1 MPTYSNSKLSTYE
14 DCPQRY
20 KLKYKDCIKP
30 PEEEE
35 GIEAFLGNRVHEPLE
50 KLYKELL
57 LTKLNSLDELL
68 EYYNSQWEKNWHG
81 NVVVTRKEFT
91 VDHYRDTGREAIS
104 NYYKRYSPFNQSK
117 TLSTE
122 FQINFKINDITITGK
137 IDRLSHNGDGFYE
150 IHDYKTSRSLPTQNE
165 LDHDWQLGLYQ
176 IGVKEKFR
184 DAKEINLIWHYLIFD
199 KEFTSTRSDAQL
211 EDLKKGV
218 LSLIKTIEKETIFNP
233 KESNLCDWCEYF
245 EYCPAKQHEIKVEAL
260 PLDKYLKDDGV
271 TLVNKYAS
279 IKGKIKEL
287 KDQEKILQEDLDLV
301 EEVAVKYAQKEGISK
316 ITGSDHLLKIDQSE
330 DLKFPLKKDEDRN
343 ELEEYIKKAGIW
355 EQVSDLSQ
363 SKLSEIVEDEN
374 CDKKIKDQLLKFG
387 ERKTKTSVRLTK
399 KKVDE
404 E

>member
-1 MPTYSNSKLSTYE
+1 MPIYSNSGLSTYKN
-14 DCPQRY
+14 CPHKY
-20 KLKYKDCIKP
+20 KLKYIVRIKP
-30 PEEEE
+30 PEK
-35 GIEAFLGNRVHEPLE
+35 GIEAFLGNRVHETLE

-57 LTKLNSLDELL
+57 LTKLNRLEELL
-68 EYYNSQWEKNWHG
+68 EFYNSQWEKSWHE

-91 VDHYRDTGREAIS
+91 VDHYRNTGREAIS
-104 NYYKRYSPFNQSK
+104 SYYKRYSPFNQSK

-199 KEFTSTRSDAQL
+199 KEFSSTRSDAQL
-211 EDLKKGV
+211 KDLEKRV
-218 LSLIKTIEKETIFNP
+218 LSLIKAIEKETIFNP

-279 IKGKIKEL
+279 IKEKIKNL
-287 KDQEKILQEDLDLV
+287 RGQEKILQGELDLV
-301 EEVAVKYAQKEGISK
+301 EEAAVKYAKKEGISK
-316 ITGSDHLLKIDQSE
+316 ITGSDHFLKIVDDE
-330 DLKFPLKKDEDRN
+330 DLKFPLKKDEERN

-355 EQVSDLSQ
+355 EQVSDLNQ
-363 SKLSEIVEDEN
+363 SKLLKIVEDETF
-374 CDKKIKDQLLKFG
+374 DKKIKDQLLKFG
-387 ERKTKTSVRLTK
+387 ERIKKTSVRLAK
-399 KKVDE
+399 KKVDDE
-404 E
+404 

>member
-1 MPTYSNSKLSTYE
+1 MPIYSNSGLSTYKN
-14 DCPQRY
+14 CPHKY
-20 KLKYKDCIKP
+20 KLKYIVRIKP
-30 PEEEE
+30 PEK
-35 GIEAFLGNRVHEPLE
+35 GIEAFLGNRVHETLE

-57 LTKLNSLDELL
+57 LTKLNRLEELL
-68 EYYNSQWEKNWHG
+68 EYYNSQWEKSWDE

-91 VDHYRDTGREAIS
+91 VDHYRNTGREAIS
-104 NYYKRYSPFNQSK
+104 SYYKRYSPFNQSK

-199 KEFTSTRSDAQL
+199 KEFSSTRSDAQL
-211 EDLKKGV
+211 EDLEKRV
-218 LSLIKTIEKETIFNP
+218 LSLIKAIEKETIFNP

-245 EYCPAKQHEIKVEAL
+245 EYCPAKQHEIKVETL

-271 TLVNKYAS
+271 ALVNKYAS
-279 IKGKIKEL
+279 IKEKIKNL
-287 KDQEKILQEDLDLV
+287 RGQEKILQGELDLV
-301 EEVAVKYAQKEGISK
+301 EEAAVKYAKKEGISK
-316 ITGSDHLLKIDQSE
+316 ITGSDHLLKIDQTE
-330 DLKFPLKKDEDRN
+330 DLKFPLKKDEERT

-355 EQVSDLSQ
+355 EQVSDLNQ
-363 SKLSEIVEDEN
+363 SKLLKMVEDETF
-374 CDKKIKDQLLKFG
+374 DKKIKDQLLKYG

-399 KKVDE
+399 KKVDDE
-404 E
+404 

>member
-20 KLKYKDCIKP
+20 KLKYIVRIKP
-30 PEEEE
+30 TEE
-35 GIEAFLGNRVHEPLE
+35 GIEAFLGNRVHETLE

-57 LTKLNSLDELL
+57 LTKLNSLDELI
-68 EYYNSQWEKNWHG
+68 EFYNSQWEKNWHEK
-81 NVVVTRKEFT
+81 VVVTRKEFT
-91 VDHYRDTGREAIS
+91 PDHYRDTGREAIS
-104 NYYKRYSPFNQSK
+104 SYYKRYSPFNQSK

-199 KEFTSTRSDAQL
+199 KEFSSTRSDAQL
-211 EDLKKGV
+211 KDLEKEV
-218 LSLIKTIEKETIFNP
+218 LSLIKAIEKETIFNP

-260 PLDKYLKDDGV
+260 PPNKYLKDDGV

-279 IKGKIKEL
+279 IKDKIKEL
-287 KDQEKILQEDLDLV
+287 EDQQKEFKRESESIGE
-301 EEVAVKYAQKEGISK
+301 AAIKYAQKGGITK
-316 ITGSDHLLKIDQSE
+316 IIGSDHLLRIVESE
-330 DLKFPLKKDEDRN
+330 DLKFPHVNGEKRG
-343 ELEEYIKKAGIW
+343 ELEECVKKAGIW
-355 EQVSDLSQ
+355 EQVSSLDLPTL
-363 SKLSEIVEDEN
+363 SKMVKEETF
-374 CDKKIKDQLLKFG
+374 DKKIMDQLLKFG
-387 ERKTKTSVRLTK
+387 ERKTKTSVKLSK
-399 KKVDE
+399 KKVDDE
-404 E
+404 

>member
-1 MPTYSNSKLSTYE
+1 MPNYSNSKLSTYE

-20 KLKYKDCIKP
+20 KLKYKDQIKSS
-30 PEEEE
+30 EE
-35 GIEAFLGNRVHEPLE
+35 GIEAFLGNRVHGTLE

-68 EYYNSQWEKNWHG
+68 EFYNSQWEKKWHE

-91 VDHYRDTGREAIS
+91 PDHYRNTGREAIS

-199 KEFTSTRSDAQL
+199 KEFSSTRSDAQL
-211 EDLKKGV
+211 KDLGGKV
-218 LSLIKTIEKETIFNP
+218 LSLIKAIEKETIFNP

-245 EYCPAKQHEIKVEAL
+245 GYCPAKQHEIKVEAL
-260 PLDKYLKDDGV
+260 PPNKYLKDDGV

-279 IKGKIKEL
+279 IKDKIKEL
-287 KDQEKILQEDLDLV
+287 EDQQKEFKRELESIGE
-301 EEVAVKYAQKEGISK
+301 AAIKYAQKEGITK
-316 ITGSDHLLKIDQSE
+316 IIGSDRILKIDVNE
-330 DLKFPLKKDEDRN
+330 ELKFPLKKEEGRN

-355 EQVSDLSQ
+355 EQVSDISQ
-363 SKLSEIVEDEN
+363 SKLSEVVEDDTF
-374 CDKKIKDQLLKFG
+374 DKKIKDQLLKFG
-387 ERKTKTSVRLTK
+387 ERKTKTNVRLTK
-399 KKVDE
+399 KKVDDE
-404 E
+404 

>member
-14 DCPQRY
+14 DCPQKY
-20 KLKYKDCIKP
+20 KLKYKDRIKP
-30 PEEEE
+30 TEE
-35 GIEAFLGNRVHEPLE
+35 GIEAFLGLRVHETLE

-68 EYYNSQWEKNWHG
+68 EFYNSQWEKSWHE

-91 VDHYRDTGREAIS
+91 VDHYRNTGREAIS
-104 NYYKRYSPFNQSK
+104 SYYKRYSPFNQSK

-122 FQINFKINDITITGK
+122 FQINFKINDITLTGK

-199 KEFTSTRSDAQL
+199 KEFSSTRSDAQL
-211 EDLKKGV
+211 EDLEKRV
-218 LSLIKTIEKETIFNP
+218 LSLIKAIEKETIFNP

-279 IKGKIKEL
+279 IKEKIKNL
-287 KDQEKILQEDLDLV
+287 RGQEKILQGELDLV
-301 EEVAVKYAQKEGISK
+301 EEAAVKYAKKEGISK
-316 ITGSDHLLKIDQSE
+316 ITGSDHFLKIVDDE
-330 DLKFPLKKDEDRN
+330 DLKFPLKKDEERN

-355 EQVSDLSQ
+355 EQVSDLNQ
-363 SKLSEIVEDEN
+363 SKLLKIVEDETF
-374 CDKKIKDQLLKFG
+374 DKKIKDQLLKFG
-387 ERKTKTSVRLTK
+387 ERIKKIFVRLAQK
-399 KKVDE
+399 KADDE
-404 E
+404 

>member
-1 MPTYSNSKLSTYE
+1 MPIYSNSGLSTYKN
-14 DCPQRY
+14 CPHKY
-20 KLKYKDCIKP
+20 KLKYIVRIKP
-30 PEEEE
+30 PEK
-35 GIEAFLGNRVHEPLE
+35 GIEAFLGNRVHETLE

-57 LTKLNSLDELL
+57 LTKLNRLEELL
-68 EYYNSQWEKNWHG
+68 EFYNSQWEKSWDE

-91 VDHYRDTGREAIS
+91 VDHYRNTGREAIS
-104 NYYKRYSPFNQSK
+104 SYYKRYSPFNQSK

-199 KEFTSTRSDAQL
+199 KEFSSTRSDAQL
-211 EDLKKGV
+211 EDLEKRV
-218 LSLIKTIEKETIFNP
+218 LSLITAIEKETIFNP

-245 EYCPAKQHEIKVEAL
+245 EYCPAKQHEIKVETL

-271 TLVNKYAS
+271 ALVNKYAS
-279 IKGKIKEL
+279 IKEKIKNL
-287 KDQEKILQEDLDLV
+287 RGQEKILQGELDLV
-301 EEVAVKYAQKEGISK
+301 EEAAVKYAKKEGISK

-330 DLKFPLKKDEDRN
+330 DLKFPLKKDEERT

-355 EQVSDLSQ
+355 EQVSDLNQ
-363 SKLSEIVEDEN
+363 SKLLKMVEDETF
-374 CDKKIKDQLLKFG
+374 DKKIKDQLLKYG

-399 KKVDE
+399 KKADDE
-404 E
+404 

>member
-1 MPTYSNSKLSTYE
+1 MPNYSNSKLSTYE
-14 DCPQRY
+14 DCPQKY
-20 KLKYKDCIKP
+20 KLKYIVRIKP
-30 PEEEE
+30 SGE
-35 GIEAFLGNRVHEPLE
+35 GIEAFLGNRVHETFE

-68 EYYNSQWEKNWHG
+68 EFYNSQWEKKWHE

-91 VDHYRDTGREAIS
+91 VDHYRNTGREAVS
-104 NYYKRYSPFNQSK
+104 SYYKRYSPFNQSK

-176 IGVKEKFR
+176 IGVQEKFR

-199 KEFTSTRSDAQL
+199 KEFSSTRSDAQL
-211 EDLKKGV
+211 KDLEKKV
-218 LSLIKTIEKETIFNP
+218 LSLIKAIEKETIFNP

-260 PLDKYLKDDGV
+260 PPNKYLKDDGV

-287 KDQEKILQEDLDLV
+287 KDQEKILKEDLDLV
-301 EEVAVKYAQKEGISK
+301 EEAAVKYAKKEGISK
-316 ITGSDHLLKIDQSE
+316 ITGSDHLLKIVESE
-330 DLKFPLKKDEDRN
+330 DLTFPLKKEEGRN

-355 EQVSDLSQ
+355 EQVSDISQ
-363 SKLSEIVEDEN
+363 SKLSEVVEDDTF
-374 CDKKIKDQLLKFG
+374 DKKIMDQLLKFG
-387 ERKTKTSVRLTK
+387 ERIPKTSVRLTK
-399 KKVDE
+399 KKVEDE
-404 E
+404 

>member
-1 MPTYSNSKLSTYE
+1 MPTYSNSRLSTYE

-20 KLKYKDCIKP
+20 KLKYKDQIKP
-30 PEEEE
+30 SEE
-35 GIEAFLGNRVHEPLE
+35 GIEAFLGKRVHETLE
-50 KLYKELL
+50 KLHKELL

-68 EYYNSQWEKNWHG
+68 EYYNFHWKKNWG
-81 NVVVTRKEFT
+81 EKVVITRKEFT
-91 VDHYRDTGREAIS
+91 ADHYRDTGRKAIS
-104 NYYKRYSPFNQSK
+104 DYYKRYSPFNQSK

-199 KEFTSTRSDAQL
+199 KEFSSTRSDAQL
-211 EDLKKGV
+211 EDLEKRV
-218 LSLIKTIEKETIFNP
+218 LSLIKAIEKETIFNP

-279 IKGKIKEL
+279 IKEKIKNL
-287 KDQEKILQEDLDLV
+287 RGQEKILQGELDLV
-301 EEVAVKYAQKEGISK
+301 EEAAVKYAKKEGISK
-316 ITGSDHLLKIDQSE
+316 ITGSDHFLKIVDDE
-330 DLKFPLKKDEDRN
+330 DLKFPLKKDEERN

-355 EQVSDLSQ
+355 EQVSDLNQ
-363 SKLSEIVEDEN
+363 SKLLKIVEDETF
-374 CDKKIKDQLLKFG
+374 DKKIKDQLLKYG
-387 ERKTKTSVRLTK
+387 ESKTKTSVRLTK
-399 KKVDE
+399 KKADDE
-404 E
+404 